1 MITKNY
7 KSIFSYLGLLTTALF
22 VVSCDQEDNTG
33 FSTLEPTSPTLTITT
48 SVSNKSLIED
58 DSVYEFTATLSTV
71 QLVDIKLFI
80 TQVDGD
86 ATNGDDYTVDG
97 SLVIPAGST
106 SAKGKITIL
115 SDDLIEATETVKIQI
130 ADSRTANA
138 AFTPA
143 FMEFTILNYTDGDLA
158 IDLSWA
164 LASKTTDNAG
174 NEISA
179 TDFADMRLLISTEP
193 NNIDLIGG
201 ADGGAFETFVL
212 SSSTPNGVY
221 YIVADFYD
229 ANSDIVRDL
238 DLSLELN
245 QAGVIN
251 GDAYSYPAAINNLGI
266 CELNFYVMAKITKV
280 GNSYTFEDVRT
291 QSYELST
298 YTPWDYGFD
307 TVDAWSPAEGYSS
320 HIQTKEICDGF
331 FILGLNA
338 EWMLNSWG
346 EEIQPGASEVFAVL
360 DADGTFTIA
369 SQSIFT
375 TKYSGSLYPYTVKGS
390 GTYDSSTG
398 ELSIKYY
405 LDQEGFD
412 VSGWMF
418 ANGYMGTKYFEANV
432 TLAP

>member
-7 KSIFSYLGLLTTALF
+7 KSIFSYLAAITTALF

-33 FSTLEPTSPTLTITT
+33 FSTLEPTSPTLSVTT
-48 SVSNKSLIED
+48 SVSSKSLIED

-71 QLVDIKLFI
+71 QLVDVKLFV
-80 TQVDGD
+80 TQVAGD
-86 ATNGDDYTVDG
+86 ASNGDDYTVDG
-97 SLVIPAGST
+97 TLIIPAGST

-115 SDDLIEATETVKIQI
+115 SDELIEATETVKIQI
-130 ADSRTANA
+130 GDNRTANSTI
-138 AFTPA
+138 TPV
-143 FMEFTILNYTDGDLA
+143 FMDFTILNYTEGDLVL
-158 IDLSWA
+158 DLSWA
-164 LASKTTDNAG
+164 MASATTDNSG
-174 NEISA
+174 EVIEP
-179 TDFADMRLLISTEP
+179 TDFADMRLLISTGP
-193 NNIDLIGG
+193 NNSDVIGE
-201 ADGGAFETFVL
+201 ADGGSFESLVL
-212 SSSTPNGVY
+212 PANTPNGVY
-221 YIVADFYD
+221 YVVADFYD

-251 GDAYSYPAAINNLGI
+251 GDSYEFPAAISNLGI
-266 CELNFYVMAKITKV
+266 CNLNFYVMTKITKT
-280 GNSYTFEDVRT
+280 GNTYTFEDFRT

-307 TVDAWSPAEGYSS
+307 TVDAWSPAEGYPS

-346 EEIQPGASEVFAVL
+346 EEIQSGASEVFAVL

-375 TKYSGSLYPYTVKGS
+375 TKYDGDLYPYTVKGS
-390 GTYDSSTG
+390 GTYDLSTG

-418 ANGYMGTKYFEANV
+418 ANGYMATKYFEANV